1 MAITIDEL
9 ISERTK
15 LKKDFDEMK
24 QNITKVEFDLGAM
37 KSNLNALNGAIQFAS
52 NLIMI
57 ADKKGESHRIS
68 SDEPE
73 VSPIKKKVKKK
84 KDEKI

>member
-37 KSNLNALNGAIQFAS
+37 RSNLNALNGAIQFAS
-52 NLIMI
+52 NLIQL
-57 ADKKGESHRIS
+57 AENKEA
-68 SDEPE
+68 
-73 VSPIKKKVKKK
+73 VKKKVTKK
-84 KDEKI
+84 

>member
-37 KSNLNALNGAIQFAS
+37 KSNLNALYGAIQQTDRLLAKVKGGE
-52 NLIMI
+52 
-57 ADKKGESHRIS
+57 DKK
-68 SDEPE
+68 PM
-73 VSPIKKKVKKK
+73 PT
-84 KDEKI
+84 EKEKALNLATS